1 MPLQDPLAKRK
12 LIEVELSSLLDMG
25 IICPSSSPYSAP
37 LLMVPKKDGTQRMCI
52 DYRRLNLVTKMDR
65 HPLPLIQDIFDQLGG
80 AAIFTTL
87 DLKQGYHQL
96 PVAPESVEKTAFAC
110 HAGIFEWVRMPM
122 GVACGPPVF
131 QREMQR
137 TLAGLLGVC
146 ALVYLDD
153 LIIYSKD
160 MSSHL
165 THRTEVFARLRGA
178 DLTLKREK
186 CTR

>member
-1 MPLQDPLAKRK
+1 M
-12 LIEVELSSLLDMG
+12 
-25 IICPSSSPYSAP
+25 
-37 LLMVPKKDGTQRMCI
+37 
-52 DYRRLNLVTKMDR
+52 
-65 HPLPLIQDIFDQLGG
+65 
-80 AAIFTTL
+80 
-87 DLKQGYHQL
+87 
-96 PVAPESVEKTAFAC
+96 APESVEKTAFAC

-137 TLAGLLGVC
+137 TLAGLVGVC

-160 MSSHL
+160 MSTHL
-165 THRTEVFARLRGA
+165 VHLTEVFAHLRGA

-186 CTR
+186 CRFATNKVELLGYIISPEGIQANSDKVSAIAELPHPTNVKEVQRFLGMCGYFRQTIQNYAHIAAPMVSLTKKKNPWLWGDPEKSILKI